1 MSPSELQPDL
11 TAAELALGLLDGE
24 GRAVAERRRAEDPG
38 FAAEVEEWSW
48 RLARIAEDEVQ
59 ERAPPA
65 YVWQAVQR
73 ELAFRPDR
81 EVVRLHRRLVAW
93 RGLAAGASAVAAVL
107 ALALWLRP
115 PTVTAPRPLPLEAAL
130 VPASLLSAS
139 LSTGATGPI
148 AFIALLDPQR
158 GELVL
163 TPARVTARADK
174 VPELWSIPEGGRP
187 VVLGLGQFGAPV
199 RLKLGADAPTSRTAT
214 LAVSLEPLGGSPTGQ
229 PTGPVI
235 ASGKLR
241 TL

>member
-1 MSPSELQPDL
+1 MSPSTPEPDM

-24 GRAVAERRRAEDPG
+24 GRAAAERRRTAEPG
-38 FAAEVEEWSW
+38 FAAEVEAWSW
-48 RLARIAEDEVQ
+48 RLARIAEDEAQ
-59 ERAPPA
+59 EQAPPA
-65 YVWQAVQR
+65 YVWQAIQR
-73 ELAFRPDR
+73 ELALRSDR
-81 EVVRLHRRLVAW
+81 DVARLHGRLVVW
-93 RGLAAGASAVAAVL
+93 RGLAAGASALAAVL

-115 PTVTAPRPLPLEAAL
+115 ATVETPRLRPQDAPLA
-130 VPASLLSAS
+130 PAPLLSAS
-139 LSTGATGPI
+139 LSTGETGPI

-158 GELVL
+158 GEVVL

-187 VVLGLGQFGAPV
+187 VVLGLGQFGSPV
-199 RLKLGADAPTSRTAT
+199 RLKLGAGAPTSRTAT